1 VTERT
6 LMAAIIPP
14 GATHTDSILSVGF
27 EDEHQAWNLVLV
39 AGVVSSLL
47 SDFLIRAV
55 PKDDIRRPSFD
66 RLAVGAPDHPAVPGI
81 VLRSLRL
88 NCLTAAYGVLW
99 RHVLER
105 AALDEQWTG
114 GIEYPGRRPLADVKK
129 EWTVEAPLRRASD
142 RRQALVELDALV
154 ALSMGLPVDQ
164 LCTIYRTQFPV
175 LYGYDRKAYTYDAN
189 GRHVP
194 NSVQA
199 VWRRKRDRIMDEE
212 RAATNASGNTYTYE
226 LPFVTLDREADM
238 RTAYA
243 EFERRLKERTGG

>member
-1 VTERT
+1 
-6 LMAAIIPP
+6 MAAIIPP

-27 EDEHQAWNLVLV
+27 KADQAWELVFV
-39 AGVVSSLL
+39 AGVVASLV

-66 RLAVGAPDHPAVPGI
+66 RLAVGDAEHPAVPGI

-88 NCLTAAYGVLW
+88 NCLTAAYAHLW
-99 RHVLER
+99 RKVLGPE
-105 AALDEQWTG
+105 ALAEEWTG
-114 GIEYPGRRPLADVKK
+114 GIDYPGRRALADVNAV
-129 EWTVEAPLRRASD
+129 WTVEGPLRRASD

-154 ALSMGLPVDQ
+154 ALSVGLPVDQ

-175 LYGYDRKAYTYDAN
+175 LYGYDHKAYTYDAN
-189 GRHVP
+189 GRTVP
-194 NSVQA
+194 NAVLT
-199 VWRRKRDRIMDEE
+199 VWRRKGDGTTDQE
-212 RAATNASGNTYTYE
+212 RTATNASGNTYTYE

-243 EFERRLKERTGG
+243 EFERRLERTNG